1 MSSSFS
7 SSGGGLTSFLNS
19 EQNPLRRNGVLGRA
33 AENLPGFSAAMQRLH
48 RRAGDE
54 VAARR
59 ARSKDPMRSDGM
71 LSQTMERVP
80 LVNNALQRVHQAR
93 GEGTSL
99 QRARDH
105 NPLRASGCLARGAE
119 HVPLLNNV
127 MQGLHHMA
135 GKNEEF
141 ERAKHKNPF
150 GKSGYITKFGEH
162 IPGLADTICCI
173 HKFRGLDAEAERAR
187 AFSLQRMVGRQG
199 AITQLAEL
207 LPGTNLVMAAVAEAK
222 GDHEEA
228 KKALNLVRQWRDVGS
243 ADGALARV
251 AELLPGADIIAFG
264 LMLNHGNFAQAVRA
278 ICKTRWVEVKA
289 KSSAISLWTGCCLE
303 DLAVMSIQSDV
314 VIEPRAASLSSALLD
329 VGIHLLDFNTH
340 GQRRWQSGGSSASSS
355 SSSFSRARTGKR
367 KSLKHYVGDV
377 KLTKAN
383 EVLQGGFEIAFKRA
397 PEAVEALVDLTN
409 WSVFEWEPAS
419 RTSDIIMRALYVLF
433 PPLVC
438 ELPGPE
444 AQPTDSHLPPS
455 ALFGL
460 ALRDSLP
467 GVAVRHGPM
476 PLNPRDFQI
485 PTRVELGLEEAPGPG
500 LKGRLPEVSC
510 LVGCLSLQGAV
521 LGLHSLG
528 PVACLAGC
536 AAGMGWAHRGV
547 KARLA
552 TWANQVNATVWD
564 WMSAPVVPLSDQL
577 DTTAPETVRRLAAR
591 GKAASSRPSSSAT
604 QPEGII
610 IEWSQDLLEE
620 LDGASKLRDYFLQE
634 FLARSRPLNWSHP
647 AFWLLQFFEL
657 PLRHFLDSAL
667 GGRAAPMVIP
677 IPLPAGLYNDT
688 LWLPE
693 IRVMLILWFR
703 FTDHRYVTGV
713 SVALVDGMID
723 QIVNVV
729 KAQLQPEDLRSL
741 DARLEDFTEAI
752 DLKFDVALR
761 WAAEDHLRIELND
774 LSVRLGLPK

>member
-1 MSSSFS
+1 MSS
-7 SSGGGLTSFLNS
+7 GGLTSFLNS
-19 EQNPLRRNGVLGRA
+19 ERNPLHRNGVLGKV
-33 AENLPGFSAAMQRLH
+33 AEGLPGFSVAMQRRH

-54 VAARR
+54 AAEQR
-59 ARSKDPMRSDGM
+59 ARARDPMRSNGI
-71 LSQTMERVP
+71 LAQTMERLP
-80 LVNNALQRVHQAR
+80 LVNNAIQRVHQAR
-93 GEGTSL
+93 GEATSL

-105 NPLRASGCLARGAE
+105 NPLRASGSLARGAE
-119 HVPLLNNV
+119 YVPLLNNV

-135 GKNEEF
+135 GKNEEL

-289 KSSAISLWTGCCLE
+289 RSSSIGLSMGCSLE
-303 DLAVMSIQSDV
+303 DLAVTSIQSDV

-329 VGIHLLDFNTH
+329 VGMHLLDFDPH
-340 GQRRWQSGGSSASSS
+340 GRRRWQSGGSSASSS
-355 SSSFSRARTGKR
+355 SSSSSRTKTSKR
-367 KSLKHYVGDV
+367 KSLKNYVGDV
-377 KLTKAN
+377 KLAKAN
-383 EVLQGGFEIAFKRA
+383 EALQGGLETAFKRA

-409 WSVFEWEPAS
+409 WAVFEWKPAS
-419 RTSDIIMRALYVLF
+419 RTSDIIMRALYILF

-438 ELPGPE
+438 ELPGPD
-444 AQPTDSHLPPS
+444 ATPSDSHLPPS
-455 ALFGL
+455 AVFSL

-467 GVAVRHGPM
+467 GVVVRHGPM
-476 PLNPRDFQI
+476 PLNPKDFQI
-485 PTRVELGLEEAPGPG
+485 PTRAELGVEEAPNPC

-521 LGLHSLG
+521 LGVHSLA

-536 AAGMGWAHRGV
+536 AAGVGWAHRGV

-552 TWANQVNATVWD
+552 SWANQVNAAVWD

-577 DTTAPETVRRLAAR
+577 DATAPGTVRRLAAR
-591 GKAASSRPSSSAT
+591 GEAASSRPPPSAT

-610 IEWSQDLLEE
+610 IEWPQELLEE

-657 PLRHFLDSAL
+657 PLRHFLDSCL
-667 GGRAAPMVIP
+667 GGQAAPMVIP
-677 IPLPAGLYNDT
+677 IPLPAGLYSDT
-688 LWLPE
+688 IWLPE

-713 SVALVDGMID
+713 SVALVDGLID
-723 QIVNVV
+723 QIVNVA
-729 KAQLQPEDLRSL
+729 KAQMQPEDLRSL
-741 DARLEDFTEAI
+741 DARLADFTEPI

-761 WAAEDHLRIELND
+761 WAAEDRLRIEFND
-774 LSVRLGLPK
+774 LSVKLGLPK